1 MKHLKIYFPLS
12 LLLILIACGSSKNGL
27 NQVKIPFKGNAYES
41 NRRFF
46 RSVASGES
54 INLETA
60 RSKALLTANQR
71 IASSVQTEIKNVT
84 ENYLNERKDGNQLG
98 DYGERFQ
105 QLTREVMSTSIN
117 GMRTFDEK
125 VFMKTDKSYQVWVAV
140 EARKK
145 EIYKRMKQTAKERST
160 LSEKEKIAIS
170 EMIDKAITETGDL
183 DN

>member
-1 MKHLKIYFPLS
+1 MKKIIAYLS
-12 LLLILIACGSSKNGL
+12 IAVLTALVACNSSKNGMI
-27 NQVKIPFKGNAYES
+27 QVKTPFKGNAYES

-54 INLETA
+54 INMETA
-60 RSKALLTANQR
+60 KSKALLTANQR

-84 ENYLNERKDGNQLG
+84 ENYLNERKDGTQLG

-125 VFMKTDKSYQVWVAV
+125 VFMKADKSYVVWVAV

-145 EIYKRMKQTAKERST
+145 EIYKRMKQNAKARAS
-160 LSEKEKIAIS
+160 LSEAEKKAIE
-170 EMIDKAITETGDL
+170 EMIDKAIEDTGDT

>member
-1 MKHLKIYFPLS
+1 MKKLMIMS
-12 LLLILIACGSSKNGL
+12 VGMILISIIACKSSFNGME
-27 NQVKIPFKGNAYES
+27 QVKIPFKGNAYES
-41 NRRFF
+41 NKRYF

-125 VFMKTDKSYQVWVAV
+125 VFMKPDKSYQVWVAV

-145 EIYKRMKQTAKERST
+145 EIYKRIKQNAKARAT
-160 LSEKEKIAIS
+160 LSEAEKKAID
-170 EMIDKAITETGDL
+170 EMIDKAIDETGDTE
-183 DN
+183 N

>member
-60 RSKALLTANQR
+60 RSKALLIANQR

-145 EIYKRMKQTAKERST
+145 DIYKRMKQTAKERST
-160 LSEKEKIAIS
+160 LSEKEKIAIA
-170 EMIDKAITETGDL
+170 EMIDKAIEDTGDL